1 MGGLH
6 MQEFLDAV
14 RQRRPAPCSIA
25 DAHLST
31 TTVKLGMIAYEV
43 GARLQWDAAKEQI
56 VGHPAA
62 AKLLRRD
69 YRKPWVHP
77 RPA

>member
-1 MGGLH
+1 LH
-6 MQEFLDAV
+6 MQEFLDSV
-14 RQRRPAPCSIA
+14 RTRKPAPCSVA

-31 TTVKLGMIAYEV
+31 TAVKLGMIAYEA
-43 GARLQWDAAKEQI
+43 GARIEWDAAKEQI
-56 VGHPAA
+56 MGNAAA

-77 RPA
+77 LRA